1 MFEQIHQT
9 TTQQLRYV
17 NFPRS
22 RDEVSLD
29 QSGGGDSDARAHFA
43 NLVRFTLHSQLHCS
57 LLAVQLMCGYHA
69 CGFYTTAADP

>member
-9 TTQQLRYV
+9 TTQQLRYI

-29 QSGGGDSDARAHFA
+29 QSSGGDSDAPTFRNSLDLLYIPNFTAHF
-43 NLVRFTLHSQLHCS
+43 
-57 LLAVQLMCGYHA
+57 LAL
-69 CGFYTTAADP
+69 